1 MHPCIRSEML
11 IEHLLSSKPCDW
23 NWGLSSDPSKCALC
37 PLRAYGLVEE
47 AGISPVTHQLIN
59 TWKLR
64 YVPENK
70 VVQCSESSLGGE
82 GADLNMGSGQ
92 LLEKVTMDLRSKWWA
107 GLKRESGEGK
117 AFQTEGTACAKTLWV
132 ARTWSSL
139 GSLQY
144 TGVQNWHPCSLS
156 KKWPG
161 KYLPREIST
170 FVAQMAGT
178 MAFPKV
184 VRNLGSMRKVRVEVR
199 QMRAKSVFS

>member
-1 MHPCIRSEML
+1 MHPCIHSEML

-47 AGISPVTHQLIN
+47 AGISPITHQLTN
-59 TWKLR
+59 TWKLS

-117 AFQTEGTACAKTLWV
+117 AFQTEGTACAKTV
-132 ARTWSSL
+132 
-139 GSLQY
+139 GGKNVVI
-144 TGVQNWHPCSLS
+144 TGVFATHRSPKLTSLFL
-156 KKWPG
+156 KQKMA
-161 KYLPREIST
+161 REISS
-170 FVAQMAGT
+170 
-178 MAFPKV
+178 K
-184 VRNLGSMRKVRVEVR
+184 RN
-199 QMRAKSVFS
+199 